1 MGDGQHGNA
10 AKMKKKLAIA
20 IRVDA
25 SAQIG
30 TGHFM
35 RCLTLADE
43 LRLRGAEIRFVCR
56 YLPDHSRKM
65 LRDRGYDFIGLN
77 SQSIDE
83 AIDEL
88 THAHWLG
95 GSQQVDAKDAIHALS
110 DRVWDWIIVDHYAL
124 DARWETSLR
133 GSAKHIVVIDDLA
146 DRLHD
151 CDVLVDDN
159 LFPDIETRYLNK
171 VPINCRLLLGPKYVP
186 LRNEFL
192 QLREKSNFRIGAVNR
207 ILISFGGVDA
217 DNYTSW
223 VIEALINTRARD
235 LVIDVVLGAQNPSRK
250 QIQEDCDKYGLN
262 CYVQTNQMANLMK
275 EADLAIGAAGYTSYE
290 FVAMKLPAILIPV
303 SDIQTIFAKEMEN
316 KGVAYV
322 PKVNKSENTKTV
334 SAEFLEVMDS
344 ITLRSSMSRA
354 CAEVIDGKGSARIV
368 EELLSYEE

>member
-1 MGDGQHGNA
+1 L
-10 AKMKKKLAIA
+10 KKAIHHIA
-20 IRVDA
+20 FRVDA
-25 SAQIG
+25 SNQIG
-30 TGHFM
+30 SGHFM
-35 RCLTLADE
+35 RCLTLADA
-43 LRLRGAEIRFVCR
+43 LKQSGANIRFVSR
-56 YLPDHSRKM
+56 YLPDRSCEM
-65 LRDRGYDFIGLN
+65 LLERGYEFVGLN
-77 SQSIDE
+77 SKSIDE
-83 AIDEL
+83 DIDEL

-95 GSQQVDAKDAIHALS
+95 CSQQVDAKDTVQALS
-110 DRVWDWIIVDHYAL
+110 DREWDWIIVDHYAL
-124 DARWETSLR
+124 DVRWETVLR
-133 GSAKHIVVIDDLA
+133 SSSKHILVIDDLA

-151 CDVLVDDN
+151 CDTLVDDN
-159 LFPDIETRYLNK
+159 LFPDIETRYINK
-171 VPINCRLLLGPKYVP
+171 VPTYCRLLLGPKYVP

-192 QLREKSNFRIGAVNR
+192 QLREKSDFRNGVVKR
-207 ILISFGGVDA
+207 ILISFGGIDA

-250 QIQEDCDKYGLN
+250 QIQDDCDKYGLN

-303 SDIQTIFAKEMEN
+303 SDIQTIFAKEMES

-322 PKVNKSENTKTV
+322 PKINKSENTKAV

-354 CAEVIDGKGSARIV
+354 CVEVIDGKGSARIV
-368 EELLSYEE
+368 EELLSHEE